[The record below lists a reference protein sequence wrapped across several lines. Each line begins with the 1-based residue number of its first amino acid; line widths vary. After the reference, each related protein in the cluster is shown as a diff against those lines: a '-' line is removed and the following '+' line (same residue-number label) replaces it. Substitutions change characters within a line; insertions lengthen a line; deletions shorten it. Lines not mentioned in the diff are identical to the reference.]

1 MAATACKGDLSGRP
15 LRCLVR
21 AVCQHPA
28 TGQSKSNVMSKNQI
42 EPSQRKGRAVAP
54 SVHVW
59 ADTSP
64 LPEFRID
71 TGGGG
76 ERFGAVCV
84 SEACLDFVS
93 IGAALQSRFIPAG
106 PLLHECQGQQVL
118 ATAKRQAARL
128 AG

>member
-1 MAATACKGDLSGRP
+1 MAASACKGDLSGRP

-28 TGQSKSNVMSKNQI
+28 TGQSKSNVTSKNQI

-71 TGGGG
+71 TGEGGGG
-76 ERFGAVCV
+76 ERFGGVCGP
-84 SEACLDFVS
+84 EAGVDL
-93 IGAALQSRFIPAG
+93 GAAGGEMR
-106 PLLHECQGQQVL
+106 
-118 ATAKRQAARL
+118 AASN
-128 AG
+128 